1 MLKIIPLTQQLN
13 MENGCVMLLG
23 GFDGLHVGHK
33 QLVARAKTY
42 NLPIGIMTIFRGKSE
57 QGLFT
62 FLERERTFLQ
72 AGIDFVIE
80 LPFEQ
85 IKDLS
90 PEQFIKLL
98 MTECNVKA
106 FICGDDFRFGKN
118 VAGNA
123 ETIKRAVQV
132 CVETVN
138 LVQINGEKASS
149 TVVKKYLKDGNVQAA
164 NDILGEEFFLIGEVI
179 KDRGVGK
186 TIGFPTANILYPTD
200 KFPLKQ
206 GVYETRVCIDGKA
219 YKAIT
224 NYGAR
229 PTFDE
234 NTVRTETYI
243 DGFDGDLYG
252 QTLQI
257 FFVKFLRENQKFES
271 VEALKKQ
278 LQTDIKGVRKND

>member
-62 FLERERTFLQ
+62 FLERERIFLQ

-118 VAGNA
+118 AAGNA

>member
-1 MLKIIPLTQQLN
+1 MLNTIPLTQQLN

-33 QLVARAKTY
+33 QLVARAKAY
-42 NLPIGIMTIFRGKSE
+42 RLPIGIMTIFHGKSE

-62 FLERERTFLQ
+62 SFERERIFKN

-80 LPFEQ
+80 LPFAD
-85 IKDLS
+85 IKNLS
-90 PEQFIKLL
+90 PEEFIQLL
-98 MTECNVKA
+98 MSKCNVKA
-106 FICGDDFRFGKN
+106 FVCGDDFRFGKN
-118 VAGNA
+118 AVGNA
-123 ETIKRAVQV
+123 ESIKRAVQV
-132 CVETVN
+132 CVEVVD
-138 LVQINGEKASS
+138 LVQIDGEKASA
-149 TVVKKYLKDGNVQAA
+149 TTVKKHLQNGDVETA
-164 NDILGEEFFLIGEVI
+164 NRILGEAFFLIGKVV

-186 TIGFPTANILYPTD
+186 TLGFPTANILYPTD

-229 PTFDE
+229 PTFEE
-234 NTVRTETYI
+234 NTVLTETYL
-243 DGFDGDLYG
+243 DGFDGNLYG

-257 FFVKFLRENQKFES
+257 YFVRFLRENQKFDS
-271 VEALKKQ
+271 VEKLKNQ
-278 LQTDIKGVRKND
+278 LQKDIKGVREND

>member
-62 FLERERTFLQ
+62 FLERERIFLQ

-118 VAGNA
+118 AAGNA

-132 CVETVN
+132 CIETVN

>member
-13 MENGCVMLLG
+13 TENGCVMLLG

-42 NLPIGIMTIFRGKSE
+42 GLPIGIMTIFHGKSE
-57 QGLFT
+57 RGLFT
-62 FLERERTFLQ
+62 PFERESIFQNT
-72 AGIDFVIE
+72 GIDFVIE
-80 LPFEQ
+80 LPFAD
-85 IKDLS
+85 IKNLS
-90 PEQFIKLL
+90 PEEFICLL
-98 MTECNVKA
+98 MSKCNVKA
-106 FICGDDFRFGKN
+106 FVCGDDFRFGKN
-118 VAGNA
+118 AVGNA
-123 ETIKRAVQV
+123 ESIKRAVQV
-132 CVETVN
+132 CVEIVD
-138 LVQINGEKASS
+138 LVQIDGEKASA
-149 TVVKKYLKDGNVQAA
+149 TTVKKHLQMGEVEKA
-164 NDILGEEFFLIGEVI
+164 NCILGEPFFLIGEVV

-186 TIGFPTANILYPTD
+186 TLGFPTANILYPID

-234 NTVRTETYI
+234 NTVLTETHI
-243 DGFDGDLYG
+243 DGFNGDLYG

-257 FFVKFLRENQKFES
+257 YFVRFLRENQKFDS
-271 VEALKKQ
+271 ADALKEQ
-278 LQTDIKGVRKND
+278 LQKDIKGVREND